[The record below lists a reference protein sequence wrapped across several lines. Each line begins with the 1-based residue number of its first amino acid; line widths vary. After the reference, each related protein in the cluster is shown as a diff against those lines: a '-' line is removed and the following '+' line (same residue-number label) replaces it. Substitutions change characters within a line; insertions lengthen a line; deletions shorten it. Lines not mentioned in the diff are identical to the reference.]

1 LEALEAATVPEGFA
15 PARFSTGFL
24 DVAGPYYTRKD
35 ADHIEVG
42 IRIGEGH
49 INGIDVAHG
58 GVLTTLADV
67 ALSYQL
73 FVSEKPHLPIATINL
88 NTNFLS
94 GAKLG
99 EWIVAHA
106 YIDRKGSRTAYCHGN
121 IVAGERLLM
130 TMTGVFALLRK

>member
-1 LEALEAATVPEGFA
+1 MTDIPEGFL
-15 PARFSTGFL
+15 PAKFSTGFL
-24 DVAGPYYTRKD
+24 DVAGPYYTCKE
-35 ADHIEVG
+35 ANHIAVG
-42 IRIGEGH
+42 IRIGHGH
-49 INGIDVAHG
+49 INGIEVAHG

-73 FVSEKPHLPIATINL
+73 FVSEKPRLPIATVNL
-88 NTNFLS
+88 NTNFLT

-99 EWIVAHA
+99 DWVVAHA
-106 YIDRKGSRTAYCHGN
+106 HIDRKGSKTAYCHGR

>member
-1 LEALEAATVPEGFA
+1 MSDIPEGFV
-15 PARFSTGFL
+15 PAKFSTGFL
-24 DVAGPYYTRKD
+24 DVAGPYFTRKE
-35 ADHIEVG
+35 ADHIAVG
-42 IRIGEGH
+42 IRIGNGH
-49 INGIDVAHG
+49 INGIEVAHG

-73 FVSEKPHLPIATINL
+73 FVSEKPRLPIATVNL
-88 NTNFLS
+88 NTNFLT

-99 EWIVAHA
+99 DWVVAHTH
-106 YIDRKGSRTAYCHGN
+106 IDRKGSKTAYCHGR

>member
-1 LEALEAATVPEGFA
+1 MSVPEGFA
-15 PARFSTGFL
+15 AASFSTGFL

-35 ADHIEVG
+35 EDHIAVG
-42 IRIGEGH
+42 IRIIEGH
-49 INGIDVAHG
+49 LNGIDVAHG

-73 FVSEKPHLPIATINL
+73 FVSEKPRLPIATINL
-88 NTNFLS
+88 STNFLT

-99 EWIVAHA
+99 DWVVAHA
-106 YIDRKGSRTAYCHGN
+106 HIDRKGKRTAYCHGE
-121 IVAGERLLM
+121 IVAGDRLLM

>member
-1 LEALEAATVPEGFA
+1 MADVPEGFA
-15 PARFSTGFL
+15 PATFSTGFL
-24 DVAGPYYTRKD
+24 DVAGPYFTRKE
-35 ADHIEVG
+35 ADHIAVG
-42 IRIGEGH
+42 IRITEGH
-49 INGIDVAHG
+49 LNGINVAHG

-73 FVSEKPHLPIATINL
+73 FVSEKPRLPIATINL
-88 NTNFLS
+88 NTNFLA

-99 EWIVAHA
+99 DWIVAHA
-106 YIDRKGSRTAYCHGN
+106 HIDRKGKRTAYCRGE

>member
-1 LEALEAATVPEGFA
+1 MEVIPEEFVPA
-15 PARFSTGFL
+15 SFSSGFL
-24 DVAGPYYTRKD
+24 DVAGPYFTRKD
-35 ADHIEVG
+35 ADHIAVG
-42 IRIGEGH
+42 IRITADH
-49 INGIDVAHG
+49 INGINVAHG

-73 FVSEKPHLPIATINL
+73 FVSEQPRLPIATINL

-99 EWIVAHA
+99 DWVVAHA
-106 YIDRKGSRTAYCHGN
+106 YIDRKGKRTAYCHGE
-121 IVAGERLLM
+121 IVAGARLLM

>member
-1 LEALEAATVPEGFA
+1 MSDIPEGFV
-15 PARFSTGFL
+15 PAKFSTGFL
-24 DVAGPYYTRKD
+24 DVAGPYFTRKE
-35 ADHIEVG
+35 ADYIAVG
-42 IRIGEGH
+42 IRIGNGH
-49 INGIDVAHG
+49 INGIEVAHG

-73 FVSEKPHLPIATINL
+73 FVSEKPRLPIATVNL
-88 NTNFLS
+88 NTNFLT

-99 EWIVAHA
+99 DWVVAHA
-106 YIDRKGSRTAYCHGN
+106 HIDRKGSKTAYCHGK